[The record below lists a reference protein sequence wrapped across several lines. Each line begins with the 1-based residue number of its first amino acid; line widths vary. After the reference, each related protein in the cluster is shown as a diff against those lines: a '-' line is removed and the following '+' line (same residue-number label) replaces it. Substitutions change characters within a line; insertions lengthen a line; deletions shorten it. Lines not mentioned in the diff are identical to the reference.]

1 MGNALKKNGAKII
14 TGILVVW
21 LVFFM
26 NLGTRTFA
34 QHIIR
39 IATTPEAK
47 ELAYEV
53 FATASEATHAITRR
67 VRGAISGYPPTNY

>member
-1 MGNALKKNGAKII
+1 MSNAQSFKKNGPKIAI
-14 TGILVVW
+14 ALMVAYF
-21 LVFFM
+21 VFVL

-34 QHIIR
+34 QHVIR
-39 IATTPEAK
+39 IATTPESK

-67 VRGAISGYPPTNY
+67 IRGAITGYP